1 MEAIPFLIEKIGEV
15 DFELILDV
23 FRVDSSFEDVPLLVF
38 VVDEGES
45 DDLRVKGL
53 KNLHFLFIN
62 LALDTLDTILIVPR
76 FELTNFISKLLI
88 FCFEGLDFPLF

>member
-23 FRVDSSFEDVPLLVF
+23 FGVDSSFEDVPLLVF

-53 KNLHFLFIN
+53 KNLHLLFIN
-62 LALDTLDTILIVPR
+62 LNSYNRIILR
-76 FELTNFISKLLI
+76 NHSLNF
-88 FCFEGLDFPLF
+88 